1 MLLALGAS
9 GTRELPNASGDDA
22 GPLPRSVPLAR
33 LGPGRT
39 LGNTGELLT
48 PSNVRACAGDSGA
61 VLLVW
66 RREAS
71 VTTELSRMPLLLPSC
86 WQAMSPLAVVAHVPK
101 LVSLLRPLSLPQLQ
115 ALPSA
120 WQSMHASL
128 TVVLSGEF
136 SMCGEVEVQHE
147 AGTITVGGWVVYKAA
162 ARIAVLA
169 KAARSELDRLL
180 LQKISA
186 PDIDI
191 TGSPI
196 ISAIVQLLV
205 APY

>member
-1 MLLALGAS
+1 MFIHPGSVYADEKEHANKYMVYFEKALTSKLYIRDAS
-9 GTRELPNASGDDA
+9 YANPYA
-22 GPLPRSVPLAR
+22 
-33 LGPGRT
+33 
-39 LGNTGELLT
+39 
-48 PSNVRACAGDSGA
+48 
-61 VLLVW
+61 
-66 RREAS
+66 
-71 VTTELSRMPLLLPSC
+71 LLLF
-86 WQAMSPLAVVAHVPK
+86 
-101 LVSLLRPLSLPQLQ
+101 
-115 ALPSA
+115 
-120 WQSMHASL
+120 
-128 TVVLSGEF
+128 G
-136 SMCGEVEVQHE
+136 GEVEVQHE

-169 KAARSELDRLL
+169 KSARSELDRLL